1 MLRADRNLF
10 ARLLV
15 IGQSRQIDL
24 RDLLTH
30 ELEPVPWS
38 LATYDGS
45 LAKTNKSAL
54 AKLLEDGVEILP
66 NLPNASAVIVDAMAL
81 LQTLPRIP
89 DRFID
94 LADLILSTV
103 IKQAGEARR
112 IDFVADQYPIVSI
125 KNIEREKRGRS
136 GQLAVQIR
144 SPQQLCPRQWKK
156 FLANG
161 LNKTNLMEFL
171 ADVWGTDQ
179 RFAEKIGERT
189 LFVTH
194 GESCSKVSIDAQ
206 GSTSSSIVLE
216 LCSNQEEADTRMFLH
231 ALHASG
237 PSTDLNQVIGH

>member
-1 MLRADRNLF
+1 M
-10 ARLLV
+10 
-15 IGQSRQIDL
+15 
-24 RDLLTH
+24 
-30 ELEPVPWS
+30 PWS

-66 NLPNASAVIVDAMAL
+66 NLTNAFAVIVDAMAQ

-94 LADLILSTV
+94 LADVILSAV

-112 IDFVADQYPIVSI
+112 IDFVADQYPSVSI

-144 SPQQLCPRQWKK
+144 SSQQLCPRQWKK
-156 FLANG
+156 LLANG
-161 LNKTNLMEFL
+161 LNKINLMEFL

-179 RFAEKIGERT
+179 RFARRIGERT

-194 GESCSKVSIDAQ
+194 GESC
-206 GSTSSSIVLE
+206 
-216 LCSNQEEADTRMFLH
+216 F
-231 ALHASG
+231 
-237 PSTDLNQVIGH
+237 